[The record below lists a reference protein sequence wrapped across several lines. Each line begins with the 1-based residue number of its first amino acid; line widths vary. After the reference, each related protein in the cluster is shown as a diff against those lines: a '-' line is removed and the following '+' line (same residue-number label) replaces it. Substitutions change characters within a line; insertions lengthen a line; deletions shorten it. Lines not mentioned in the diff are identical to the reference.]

1 MKPEVMAF
9 ALLPWLFLF
18 CEFYTR
24 KQTLFRT
31 LLLSFFL
38 YIALTIKASITGMIL
53 LSLFV
58 LYGRQVIRLKSK
70 LILFIETTLLS
81 SLIVYLNYVLTNVW
95 LFAKPKITDDSLLG
109 KWDNTANLNFFVNV
123 DFKNLYE
130 NPFKHI
136 HAESFISITLI
147 DTLSDYFT
155 FFWKHEEDGNFFHYG
170 TVEFTDNFLIQNFLQ
185 EYLSIIFTLL
195 FYLLIIFLFFK
206 KVKNSNY
213 LLLPFCG
220 LAILIINAFGF
231 PVKNFDPETGDLFK
245 VHYYSFLLCIS
256 LVFLLS
262 YFHKKYSY
270 SYLLTI
276 LLIPIFLITMG
287 FPKQLQEDTVNDLL
301 IKTEYTSI
309 CFVVNSIHN
318 TQCR

>member
-1 MKPEVMAF
+1 MTRLVPQRRAV
-9 ALLPWLFLF
+9 
-18 CEFYTR
+18 YTR
-24 KQTLFRT
+24 SLPGCQT
-31 LLLSFFL
+31 
-38 YIALTIKASITGMIL
+38 
-53 LSLFV
+53 
-58 LYGRQVIRLKSK
+58 
-70 LILFIETTLLS
+70 
-81 SLIVYLNYVLTNVW
+81 VYV
-95 LFAKPKITDDSLLG
+95 
-109 KWDNTANLNFFVNV
+109 
-123 DFKNLYE
+123 
-130 NPFKHI
+130 
-136 HAESFISITLI
+136 
-147 DTLSDYFT
+147 DYFT